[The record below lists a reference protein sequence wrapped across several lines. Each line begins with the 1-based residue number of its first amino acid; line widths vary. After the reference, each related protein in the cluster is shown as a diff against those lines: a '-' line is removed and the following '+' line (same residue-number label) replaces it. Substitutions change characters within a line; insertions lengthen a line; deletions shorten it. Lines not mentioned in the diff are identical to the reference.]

1 MIDWEFVSTDT
12 KGWYG
17 FPVHVA
23 LVKEWLDTGKYKN
36 EEAALYESMCNTTV
50 FSGLPSESPLRWL
63 IRILRWFYFKQQNY
77 LGIDGQQPELEKTY
91 NLYPV
96 LIAYLYNEYY
106 QFFKGHYVFKVD
118 DQIQRLIDRRPD
130 DWVLGIVSAYR
141 TKEEIELI
149 LSDQFSATKEYSE
162 AFTYKF
168 CTDSPI
174 RFSEPPTTPEI
185 PENIEVVSNEID
197 DFGSESEV
205 YILSNAAYSKYIH
218 SDSVDVIEVWGD
230 KTIDDFEFDNPG
242 QVLVVPN
249 SVETPA
255 NVENE
260 SVPDIEN
267 IQQAEEELR
276 VSFAKDHEIIN
287 NLGKSGFKPTHVALF
302 IFMFMVVILISY
314 SVADQL
320 ESIYEVN
327 GGHWFAVII
336 VMLLS
341 GGFCSFIP
349 VLIYSVSEIKTKEIE
364 TTILLGFG
372 GGVLA
377 TVLTA
382 FEHMN
387 NGIGGVFALTTFLSF
402 FYTLE
407 YNKEIKER
415 LTKCEK
421 HECN

>member
-1 MIDWEFVSTDT
+1 
-12 KGWYG
+12 
-17 FPVHVA
+17 
-23 LVKEWLDTGKYKN
+23 
-36 EEAALYESMCNTTV
+36 
-50 FSGLPSESPLRWL
+50 
-63 IRILRWFYFKQQNY
+63 
-77 LGIDGQQPELEKTY
+77 
-91 NLYPV
+91 
-96 LIAYLYNEYY
+96 
-106 QFFKGHYVFKVD
+106 
-118 DQIQRLIDRRPD
+118 
-130 DWVLGIVSAYR
+130 VLGIVAEYR

-149 LSDQFSATKEYSE
+149 FSDQFSATKGYSE

-174 RFSEPPTTPEI
+174 RFYEPPTTPET

-205 YILSNAAYSKYIH
+205 YILSNAAYRKHIH
-218 SDSVDVIEVWGD
+218 SDNVDVIEVWGD

-276 VSFAKDHEIIN
+276 ASFAKDHEIIK
-287 NLGKSGFKPTHVALF
+287 NLGKSGFKPTYVALF
-302 IFMFMVVILISY
+302 IFMFLVVFLVGS

-320 ESIYEVN
+320 ERIYEVN

-349 VLIYSVSEIKTKEIE
+349 VLIYSVSEVKSSKVGSA
-364 TTILLGFG
+364 ILFGFVG
-372 GGVLA
+372 GILVP
-377 TVLTA
+377 VLTGFEGMDEGITGIFAISA
-382 FEHMN
+382 FM
-387 NGIGGVFALTTFLSF
+387 SF
-402 FYTLE
+402 YYVLE
-407 YNKEIKER
+407 YNKDIKER
-415 LTKCEK
+415 LIK
-421 HECN
+421 HEKSKQID